1 MTGSSASGASAA
13 VATAAGG
20 ERVDIAALLRG
31 RFGEAIEGEAE
42 FRGDLALTVAR
53 ERLHEVMEALRRDPE
68 LDFAFLMDVTG
79 VDYLNLGRVPR
90 FEAVYHLYSLAHH
103 RRIRVKVRLEED
115 DRWVP
120 TVTDIWQS
128 ADWFEREA
136 WDMYGIVFEGHPN
149 LRRILCHEDFEGH
162 PLRKDFPADK
172 RFFLVRPAGLRDQA
186 PEWVKARSEPG
197 RAGGYIPD

>member
-1 MTGSSASGASAA
+1 MTETAQAA
-13 VATAAGG
+13 TGQ
-20 ERVDIAALLRG
+20 VDIPALLRQ
-31 RFGEAIEGEAE
+31 RFGDGIQRHDE
-42 FRGDLALTVAR
+42 FRGDLGLTVAR
-53 ERLHEVMEALRRDPE
+53 DRLHEMMEILRRDHR
-68 LDFAFLMDVTG
+68 LDFNFLVDVTG

-90 FEAVYHLYSLAHH
+90 FEVVYHLYSLGHH
-103 RRIRVKVRLEED
+103 RRLRVKVPVEED

-120 TVTDIWQS
+120 TVTDIWQG

-172 RFFLVRPAGLRDQA
+172 RFFLVRPTDLRDQA
-186 PEWVKARSEPG
+186 PEWVRARSGSG
-197 RAGGYIPD
+197 RAAGFIPD